1 MLAPLVLVC
10 FFDRSARPASTQA
23 KSDAHESAAFR
34 SIRNLVEGSG
44 QIDGTMVIAVPVM
57 DMMQMAF
64 DQIVRMIAV
73 GNGFVAATVSM
84 GMTGVVLGAAVA
96 AAAARLGL
104 GETMLIHVIAM
115 HVMEMPV
122 MKIIDMIIVLH
133 GQVAAALAV
142 LMGMFAVYLAAHL
155 SSHPSDKFQQW

>member
-1 MLAPLVLVC
+1 
-10 FFDRSARPASTQA
+10 
-23 KSDAHESAAFR
+23 
-34 SIRNLVEGSG
+34 
-44 QIDGTMVIAVPVM
+44 MVIAVPVM